1 MKLKFYKYA
10 LKNIKLY
17 IICVIVLVLGI
28 LFSLLG
34 PYLMGKIIDDVVIAS
49 DTSLLW
55 PLGIAMFLSYALT
68 GLLHYLE
75 EYNSDKISKLVASN
89 IRLDLFSWIQKED
102 GSFFRERSAADLMSR
117 TTTDTNYIGFTFG
130 YCIVYTV
137 QALCSVVAISIAI
150 CAVNPLGAI
159 IPFAFLPIIVFLSY
173 KAEVKG
179 DKIMDDLSDQSA
191 NINQVAG
198 EAIKGIRTVKAFGTE
213 DKERKRFAVYNK
225 KYRDLHNRI
234 DYLWTDWYAPVDA
247 LARAMI
253 LINILLCGTMVIGEK
268 MSLGDFTIVFQYTSQ
283 LTMPITEFGWLLRM
297 FAQARS
303 GGRKINKIME
313 REPLVV
319 SGEDT
324 IENNAETLEF
334 KNVSFSHQGKTLLDD
349 VSFKLE
355 KGKTLAIMGAS
366 GSGKSLIASLAVRFI
381 DPTEGEVVI
390 DGKNIRNCTLDS
402 VRSFSSI
409 VTQDVFLFSD
419 SIINNI
425 RLGQRDSLD
434 REICVESARKANA
447 SSFIENLSNGYDT
460 VIGERGVGLSGGQKQ
475 RLSIARSFSKKC
487 RLIILDDATSAL
499 DMETERDIE
508 DTLKHQK
515 DMSMMII
522 AHRISAVSFADEI
535 IVLEAGRIKERG
547 THKTLMEKKGL
558 YYQTYLSQYPESV

>member
-17 IICVIVLVLGI
+17 IICAIVLVLGI

-49 DTSLLW
+49 NTSLLW

-198 EAIKGIRTVKAFGTE
+198 EAIKGIRTVKAFGT
-213 DKERKRFAVYNK
+213 
-225 KYRDLHNRI
+225 
-234 DYLWTDWYAPVDA
+234 
-247 LARAMI
+247 
-253 LINILLCGTMVIGEK
+253 
-268 MSLGDFTIVFQYTSQ
+268 
-283 LTMPITEFGWLLRM
+283 
-297 FAQARS
+297 
-303 GGRKINKIME
+303 
-313 REPLVV
+313 
-319 SGEDT
+319 
-324 IENNAETLEF
+324 
-334 KNVSFSHQGKTLLDD
+334 
-349 VSFKLE
+349 
-355 KGKTLAIMGAS
+355 
-366 GSGKSLIASLAVRFI
+366 
-381 DPTEGEVVI
+381 
-390 DGKNIRNCTLDS
+390 
-402 VRSFSSI
+402 
-409 VTQDVFLFSD
+409 
-419 SIINNI
+419 
-425 RLGQRDSLD
+425 
-434 REICVESARKANA
+434 
-447 SSFIENLSNGYDT
+447 
-460 VIGERGVGLSGGQKQ
+460 
-475 RLSIARSFSKKC
+475 
-487 RLIILDDATSAL
+487 
-499 DMETERDIE
+499 
-508 DTLKHQK
+508 
-515 DMSMMII
+515 
-522 AHRISAVSFADEI
+522 
-535 IVLEAGRIKERG
+535 
-547 THKTLMEKKGL
+547 
-558 YYQTYLSQYPESV
+558 